1 MIFPE
6 SVKPSSISITSVTPN
21 LVSVTHSLKRQVRQR
36 GAQRWL
42 MEVSFPS
49 MSRSEFAPLW
59 AFANNRKGQF
69 ETFTFRPEI
78 YKDSSGTASGAIVT
92 DGANVAGAT
101 DISIT
106 GIDSGTQLNAGDYI
120 TFATNDKVYIIVDTT
135 TATGTTTAIQIEP
148 PLLEDVVSGAG
159 ISYTDVQ
166 FTVAFDGDT
175 QTMDVATN
183 GRTSWGMSLVEVV

>member
-1 MIFPE
+1 
-6 SVKPSSISITSVTPN
+6 
-21 LVSVTHSLKRQVRQR
+21 
-36 GAQRWL
+36 

-78 YKDSSGTASGAIVT
+78 YKDSSGTASGTIVT
-92 DGANVAGAT
+92 GSVYGAGAT

-120 TFATNDKVYIIVDTT
+120 KFATNDKVYIIVEAD
-135 TATGTTTAIQIEP
+135 AGTTTAIKIEP
-148 PLLEDVVSGAG
+148 PLLEDVYAG
-159 ISYTDVQ
+159 IVISYTDVE